1 MFLVDN
7 GCVTVFC
14 EKAVINI
21 QKQDLSE
28 TWIYDSLMGLLAEN
42 KLAPAIL
49 YKLFCAKPLNISFK
63 KIPRQKVSDKK
74 KFPHILMSDFFCK
87 IKLNIF
93 YLFGNYLQCR
103 IFQCQ

>member
-49 YKLFCAKPLNISFK
+49 YKLFCA
-63 KIPRQKVSDKK
+63 
-74 KFPHILMSDFFCK
+74 
-87 IKLNIF
+87 
-93 YLFGNYLQCR
+93 
-103 IFQCQ
+103 